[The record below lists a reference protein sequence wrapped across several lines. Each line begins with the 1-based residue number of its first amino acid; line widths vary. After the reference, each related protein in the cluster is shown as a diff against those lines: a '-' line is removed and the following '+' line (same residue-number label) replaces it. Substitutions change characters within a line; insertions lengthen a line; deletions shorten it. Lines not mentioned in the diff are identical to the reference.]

1 MWALLLTGF
10 LALGPLLYLSL
21 GLSFLICK
29 TGKIQPALQGMV
41 RTEGGIAD
49 GKVPSGCSAD
59 VLSRLVR
66 PL

>member
-10 LALGPLLYLSL
+10 LALGTLLYFSL

-29 TGKIQPALQGMV
+29 IGEIPPALQGMM

-59 VLSRLVR
+59 VLSRLVC